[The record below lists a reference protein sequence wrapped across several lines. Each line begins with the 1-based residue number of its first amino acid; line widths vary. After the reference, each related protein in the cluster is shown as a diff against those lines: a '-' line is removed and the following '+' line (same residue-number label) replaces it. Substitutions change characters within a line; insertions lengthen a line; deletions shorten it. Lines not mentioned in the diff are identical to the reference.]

1 MKLSHFNGLLIVV
14 SSSMISPSWA
24 SQAAGQETLVGIVGK
39 DFILLGA
46 DSSVRQGVALT
57 VSNRDKIATLVD
69 PRVNVHSSSS
79 SSSPPPQQ
87 SFGSRTRSSRLLSQ
101 QQQCIAAAVAGD
113 EAMSDRLIGLLQAQ
127 ATLREYEAGVGADVH
142 FVTSSSSSD
151 TSKEDASLDDE
162 YDDVV
167 EAGVT
172 VRGMAYLARS
182 QLSSIRPNANVCLL
196 LAGMMMTQDDE
207 DEEDNETDRREPS
220 NESIVSSSSSSLLS
234 SRQSP
239 PHHVVQQQ
247 AQQAWKSVKSE
258 TTDEAA
264 VPEAM
269 ESAAT
274 AESSSSPSSMTS
286 PPRLSS
292 SSSSS
297 LQPHLYWLD
306 ELGSLQQIPYGA
318 HGLGS
323 NFCWSVL
330 DQGYHKDMTLD
341 EATHLMKECFHQ
353 LRTRYLINSPQPPC
367 IKVVDA
373 HGIRRISI

>member
-1 MKLSHFNGLLIVV
+1 MRLSHCNGLLLQMIVV
-14 SSSMISPSWA
+14 SASMVAPSWA
-24 SQAAGQETLVGIVGK
+24 SQAAGQETLLGIVGK

-69 PRVNVHSSSS
+69 PRVHVHSSLSP
-79 SSSPPPQQ
+79 SPP

-127 ATLREYEAGVGADVH
+127 ATLQEYEAGVGADVH
-142 FVTSSSSSD
+142 FVTSSSSSG
-151 TSKEDASLDDE
+151 TSKEDATLDDE

-196 LAGMMMTQDDE
+196 LAGMMMTQEDE
-207 DEEDNETDRREPS
+207 DETDRREPS
-220 NESIVSSSSSSLLS
+220 NESIVLSSSLLS

-247 AQQAWKSVKSE
+247 AQQAWKPMKSE

-264 VPEAM
+264 VPTM
-269 ESAAT
+269 ESSAT
-274 AESSSSPSSMTS
+274 AESSSSPFSLTS
-286 PPRLSS
+286 PPRLSLS
-292 SSSSS
+292 SSSSPS

-330 DQGYHKDMTLD
+330 DQGFHKDMTLD

-367 IKVVDA
+367 IKVVDV